1 MYEKVFNLNNRPFI
15 SAPDPSRFF
24 SATAI
29 HDALSSAC
37 SSIERASGT
46 VIVVGPTGSGKSL
59 FLKMIEEQFSSI
71 YKVVNLACARLT
83 NRADLLQSIM
93 FELGQPY
100 TNMSEGE
107 LRLGLIDYLKPGEHC
122 PNGILLLVDEAQ
134 TLPPMLLDEI
144 RLLTNFVRDGRPRAQ
159 LVLAGGLELEE
170 VLMDPSLDSFNQR
183 IAARCYLENFSQE
196 ETGQFV
202 RNAVVYAGGDPDKP
216 IFTQDA
222 LYAIHK
228 HTQGC
233 PRQINQV
240 CDYAMIL
247 ASTTN
252 CPEIDVDCIHEAWAD
267 VQSLPNQWGSAKSQA
282 HAECKNNSAS
292 VPSPC
297 SEPASTPKTREPAP
311 TIAFDQPSSTQEAN
325 STVEFGVLDS
335 ATPSEDVRPLSSFSE
350 TEMARPV
357 EVDYDSSEQD
367 LGDKW
372 TVIEFDALL
381 PEESEQLATAETYE
395 DSGLE
400 ETVLEFG
407 QLKEESEE
415 LSTQAPEPAVQ
426 EEKHEEKLVE
436 EANHEEFKPFDTEVE
451 KTEYQLAP
459 IDVNVDQI
467 KEIKRSGYES
477 VSQSIAEQINAEQVD
492 EAELVDTRF
501 SDLAK
506 FLAQPNLDDESN
518 PTVEES
524 SADRFETSESE
535 LHSLSSLQEDL
546 ASELEDDTGQWAV
559 DIERDRELRHSLGL
573 IQDEEENLQIE
584 MKEPIEYRLE
594 TVEQSEFVKE
604 DEELIEG
611 TGWPDPIFDED
622 ETGIAEQ
629 ENAIPVSEETQSDP
643 FAETFEEEE
652 VVYDPYAELFAR
664 QNNDSLNISRE
675 QLNVLDSLLL
685 EETDEKPVLD
695 TGNDEVE
702 IQNEQLESAADPTSE
717 TVESDSTDNLIML
730 DESNV
735 ENTEDEQPVAV
746 ADTEDEQPAAV
757 DSTAE
762 PVDENELLKSIQVQQ
777 EEIASQIFKLK
788 RDFSEHDTEPEI
800 ETSNVDQDEPHHSEH
815 EDLAEA
821 YAFAPREFSNGDTED
836 DKDLLIIQP
845 SERIDSAAHEDSY
858 DPERAKKISKGRAI
872 RMEYGELFKQLRA
885 AE

>member
-1 MYEKVFNLNNRPFI
+1 
-15 SAPDPSRFF
+15 
-24 SATAI
+24 
-29 HDALSSAC
+29 
-37 SSIERASGT
+37 
-46 VIVVGPTGSGKSL
+46 
-59 FLKMIEEQFSSI
+59 
-71 YKVVNLACARLT
+71 
-83 NRADLLQSIM
+83 
-93 FELGQPY
+93 
-100 TNMSEGE
+100 
-107 LRLGLIDYLKPGEHC
+107 
-122 PNGILLLVDEAQ
+122 
-134 TLPPMLLDEI
+134 
-144 RLLTNFVRDGRPRAQ
+144 
-159 LVLAGGLELEE
+159 
-170 VLMDPSLDSFNQR
+170 
-183 IAARCYLENFSQE
+183 
-196 ETGQFV
+196 
-202 RNAVVYAGGDPDKP
+202 
-216 IFTQDA
+216 
-222 LYAIHK
+222 
-228 HTQGC
+228 
-233 PRQINQV
+233 
-240 CDYAMIL
+240 
-247 ASTTN
+247 
-252 CPEIDVDCIHEAWAD
+252 
-267 VQSLPNQWGSAKSQA
+267 
-282 HAECKNNSAS
+282 
-292 VPSPC
+292 
-297 SEPASTPKTREPAP
+297 
-311 TIAFDQPSSTQEAN
+311 
-325 STVEFGVLDS
+325 
-335 ATPSEDVRPLSSFSE
+335 
-350 TEMARPV
+350 MARPV
-357 EVDYDSSEQD
+357 EVDYDSSEQE

-407 QLKEESEE
+407 QLEEESEE

-426 EEKHEEKLVE
+426 EEKHEEKPVE

-735 ENTEDEQPVAV
+735 ENTEDEQPVA
-746 ADTEDEQPAAV
+746 DTEDEQPAAV

-845 SERIDSAAHEDSY
+845 SERIDSEAHEDSY